1 MIHFVRV
8 YLLTQA
14 EMLLL
19 VEVIEISSQ
28 MFRIRKEE
36 KSQYLNLTLTKC
48 FTPNLTTYAGLAF
61 ILSTLL
67 LRNVKPNKDTSIR

>member
-36 KSQYLNLTLTKC
+36 KSQYLNLTLTKG